1 MAHHTRGF
9 GNGVLLPALAFALA
23 MLAPGGLGTAGDSDT
38 PAAPAAG
45 ESSPNFDLAGFG
57 RTLYEQRCSN
67 CHAIDPAA
75 NNSIA
80 PPLHNVIG
88 RRAGSAKGYTY
99 SVKLAGSDLVW
110 DTATLDEWL
119 EKSTIATPDIRY
131 RHVGIKDAI
140 ERLAVVTFITAANK
154 GSSVGK

>member
-1 MAHHTRGF
+1 MARRIRNI
-9 GNGVLLPALAFALA
+9 GNGTVLPALVFALA
-23 MLAPGGLGTAGDSDT
+23 MIAPGGSITAGKSDT

-45 ESSPNFDLAGFG
+45 ESAPAFDLAGFG

-80 PPLHNVIG
+80 PPLHDVIG

-131 RHVGIKDAI
+131 RHVGLKDAI
-140 ERLAVVTFITAANK
+140 ERKAVVAFIAAANK
-154 GSSVGK
+154 TSNMGK